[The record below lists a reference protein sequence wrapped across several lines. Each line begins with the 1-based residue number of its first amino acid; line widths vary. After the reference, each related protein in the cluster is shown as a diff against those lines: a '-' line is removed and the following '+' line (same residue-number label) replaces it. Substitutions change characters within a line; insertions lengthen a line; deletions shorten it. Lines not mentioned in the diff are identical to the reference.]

1 MNRLLFSILVFLAYN
16 TAAQY
21 QFEGFLAESNTNQT
35 VYLALVEDYRKTAR
49 IYGNQ
54 IIQKT
59 QVDSTGRFA
68 FKGDLLSND
77 NRIYRIHIDGCN
89 DAQNGGKHFLKEC
102 NDTQSILFI
111 ANNNDTIT
119 LPLIQNDQPL
129 CAVSS
134 TNEKADLLLQIDAL
148 KEEMVFDFMAYETE
162 TSQQLNF
169 KKWFAKLQAFA
180 LNCKEPLAEIYIY
193 DFLSDR
199 KNETHS
205 FYMNDV
211 KMNSYYEELLHR
223 LKTAYGNQT
232 FVTQYQ
238 NELQADKM
246 IQNGF
251 EKATSNKFMA
261 YFLVGGILLL
271 TLFLVYSS
279 TKNKTKSTK
288 TIPVDTLTSQE
299 RTIMIKIAEGKSN
312 KEIAA
317 ELFISLSTV
326 KTHINNLYKKLDVG
340 SRDEL
345 KAMYS

>member
-1 MNRLLFSILVFLAYN
+1 MNRLLFSILVFWAYQ

-21 QFEGFLAESNTNQT
+21 QFEGFLAEYGTHQT
-35 VYLALVEDYRKTAR
+35 VYLSLVEDYRKTAR

-59 QVDSTGRFA
+59 QVDSMGRFE
-68 FKGDLLSND
+68 FKGDLLPND

-89 DAQNGGKHFLKEC
+89 DTQSANKHFLKEC
-102 NDTQSILFI
+102 HDTQSILFI

-119 LPLIQNDQPL
+119 LPLLQNDQPL
-129 CAVSS
+129 CAISS

-148 KEEMVFDFMAYETE
+148 KEEMVFDFVGYEIE

-169 KKWFAKLQAFA
+169 KKWFSKLQTFA
-180 LNCKEPLAEIYIY
+180 QNNKEPLAEIYIY

-211 KMNSYYEELLHR
+211 KSNSYYEELLNR
-223 LKTAYGNQT
+223 LKTVYGDQA
-232 FVTQYQ
+232 FVTQYE
-238 NELQADKM
+238 NELNADQM

-251 EKATSNKFMA
+251 EKSISNKVLA
-261 YFLVGGILLL
+261 YFLTGGILLF
-271 TLFLVYSS
+271 TLFLVSS
-279 TKNKTKSTK
+279 SAKNKIETTLPIK
-288 TIPVDTLTSQE
+288 TLTSQE
-299 RTIMIKIAEGKSN
+299 RTIMVKIAEGKSN

-340 SRDEL
+340 SREEL